1 MVTGRDPK
9 EIAEEIGDSG
19 AGALKAYV
27 IESVN
32 SFLEPHR
39 ARREE
44 LAKDMDYV
52 RDVLAEGNKKANAI
66 ANETLEHALLK
77 LQKHHN
83 HALNSVSASTKAG
96 LRIAQSGLCCV

>member
-1 MVTGRDPK
+1 LVTGRDPK

-32 SFLEPHR
+32 GFLEPHR

-66 ANETLEHALLK
+66 ANETLEQVREAM
-77 LQKHHN
+77 
-83 HALNSVSASTKAG
+83 G
-96 LRIAQSGLCCV
+96 MRY

>member
-1 MVTGRDPK
+1 MSGKPSNLR
-9 EIAEEIGDSG
+9 EITIWRNE
-19 AGALKAYV
+19 K

-52 RDVLAEGNKKANAI
+52 RDVLAEGNKKANADR
-66 ANETLEHALLK
+66 K
-77 LQKHHN
+77 
-83 HALNSVSASTKAG
+83 SV
-96 LRIAQSGLCCV
+96 V